1 MKSLAYCVSM
11 VQLDR
16 DDFSSRNYKRYLQ
29 YAINTYKEEIMFGIS
44 PSVNVMYGDLSK
56 SSIGVID
63 MPEDYEYYT
72 KVAILVNGRY
82 LTLSLNPDM
91 PLNRRTDICGDEEF
105 ESDNGGLLNFERFS
119 SGGYGYMFAGHY
131 RAGNYVGE
139 MYGLGGGMNRAGY
152 FTIDEKLRRFQFTNV
167 PRTEVVI
174 EYVGN
179 GAGEGSLIDDMAI
192 PVIRYG
198 VHHQLSIFENVSQG
212 DKNRYEGLFIGARER
227 YRVAKTVPT
236 IDDYLDATYRSF
248 RSSPKR

>member
-29 YAINTYKEEIMFGIS
+29 YAINTFKEEISFGIS
-44 PSVNVMYGDLSK
+44 PSVNVMYGDLSQ
-56 SSIGVID
+56 SSIGVIN
-63 MPEDYEYYT
+63 MPDDYEYYT

-82 LTLSLNPDM
+82 LTLTLNPDM
-91 PLNRRTDICGDEEF
+91 PLNRRTDTCGDEIED
-105 ESDNGGLLNFERFS
+105 SDNAGTLNFNPFIN
-119 SGGYGYMFAGHY
+119 GGYGYAFAGHY

-139 MYGLGGGMNRAGY
+139 LYGMGGGFNRAGY
-152 FTIDEKLRRFQFTNV
+152 FTVDEKLRRFQFTNV

-179 GAGEGSLIDDMAI
+179 GASEGSIVDDMAI

-198 VHHQLSIFENVSQG
+198 VHYQLSTFENISQA
-212 DKNRYEGLFIGARER
+212 DKSRFENLFFGARQT
-227 YRVAKTVPT
+227 YRIAKTAPT
-236 IDDYLDATYRSF
+236 IDDYLDATYKSF